1 MHEAASQIT
10 AQCCTNSLP
19 LQHSLIICPCRFVSA
34 PSLFLSSPSNFY
46 PFLSL
51 SISLYNPPSICIFSS
66 LLFTPYYSYFILT
79 LHFSQFSFLLTFLQ
93 SILVEPQFSSVFLNL
108 LLGRTNQ
115 LDDLQHLDAPMH
127 RSLMAMKHAAARGE
141 DISSWGIGFEVRKE
155 KNIMGSAVQYSTLC
169 VCVCV
174 CVAS

>member
-1 MHEAASQIT
+1 M
-10 AQCCTNSLP
+10 
-19 LQHSLIICPCRFVSA
+19 
-34 PSLFLSSPSNFY
+34 
-46 PFLSL
+46 
-51 SISLYNPPSICIFSS
+51 
-66 LLFTPYYSYFILT
+66 
-79 LHFSQFSFLLTFLQ
+79 
-93 SILVEPQFSSVFLNL
+93 EPQFSSVFLNL

-155 KNIMGSAVQYSTLC
+155 YAVQCSAL
-169 VCVCV
+169 CV